1 MDVRSAA
8 RTGRGGGA
16 RLRPAG
22 GAGEEGP
29 GEAERRAGRRR
40 PPDGEGRGHR
50 LGSDWR
56 RLLAMEKD
64 ARRRGVEGT
73 WLSHTRA
80 GGSWAAAVK
89 STPLRGLE
97 GSK

>member
-1 MDVRSAA
+1 M
-8 RTGRGGGA
+8 
-16 RLRPAG
+16 
-22 GAGEEGP
+22 GAGPGSGQLEEQVKRDQERQR
-29 GEAERRAGRRR
+29 GEQVGEG